1 METAAV
7 RKCLGKLL
15 SRQEPALL
23 VPPGVWSPELQREIE
38 RLDPGKDPASLAVK
52 SALLL
57 WNDDLTGCHEIAQN
71 LSDEFG
77 AYLHGIM
84 HRREPDYG
92 NSKYW
97 FQRVG
102 QPPLYPQLRAAAL
115 ELLEDSAG
123 LDSYR
128 KALQAH
134 PSWDAFRMVDWCE
147 SAREER
153 DLFFLR
159 AVQAVEI
166 QGLTYFW
173 LDRAGLARP

>member
-84 HRREPDYG
+84 HRREPDYS
-92 NSKYW
+92 NAKYW
-97 FQRVG
+97 FGRVR
-102 QPPLYPQLRAAAL
+102 QHACFSELAVRAGDL
-115 ELLEDSAG
+115 
-123 LDSYR
+123 
-128 KALQAH
+128 LQAAG
-134 PSWDAFRMVDWCE
+134 PIKLPGPLISRGQWDAFALVDACE
-147 SAREER
+147 MEADAPEEKR
-153 DLFFLR
+153 GRLLR
-159 AVQAVEI
+159 QVQALEFELRCNYC
-166 QGLTYFW
+166 G
-173 LDRAGLARP
+173 G